1 MMNARTTTFPGG
13 LQFPVEGLRVN
24 GEALREAPPEMVEL
38 GFEIHGMGLTA
49 AFALQDCVVRTMQT
63 GQALTGIGIPQTD
76 LQAGP
81 MGVRSIP
88 FAPALN
94 PHPFAPALNPHT
106 PMRPLLNAP
115 YSALGGLAPFSPAH
129 AQLHQPS
136 GYDATSSVKVL
147 VRELIRL
154 AEVVDAVTGSGST
167 VLASIRFLLQDEA
180 KLRRSLF
187 EDAVRQAR
195 EKADILAAAFG
206 KTVGNPIS
214 IDEDFRV
221 YQPNPLYADG
231 YSPYSP
237 GVPPFPFNMTR
248 HPFTFGQLAFHASVG
263 VTYQFQ

>member
-94 PHPFAPALNPHT
+94 PHT

-115 YSALGGLAPFSPAH
+115 YSALGALAPFSPAH